1 MSNNAP
7 DYQEDLVFPPQEK
20 NSRRAALLARLN
32 ELYDDVVEK
41 GADQEAA
48 HLEADDLLLEYI
60 GDPEISL
67 AFNVIPKYY
76 A

>member
-7 DYQEDLVFPPQEK
+7 DYQDNLVFSPEK
-20 NSRRAALLARLN
+20 NTRRAALIARLN

-41 GADQEAA
+41 GADQETA

-60 GDPEISL
+60 GDSEISR
-67 AFNVIPKYY
+67 AFRAVPKYY

>member
-7 DYQEDLVFPPQEK
+7 DYQKDLVFPPEE
-20 NSRRAALLARLN
+20 NTRRKQLLARL
-32 ELYDDVVEK
+32 K
-41 GADQEAA
+41 GLKQDAKEGKDLEAL
-48 HLEADDLLLEYI
+48 HMEADDLLLEYI